1 MDMCMVKQKPL
12 SLPLLKTL
20 EEGRCWQTGSI
31 ENEGGKEAK
40 YIMADNGA
48 CRFRSDVVGMP
59 K

>member
-1 MDMCMVKQKPL
+1 MVKQKPL